1 MYYRLVHV
9 GALHTKACIEGHVIR
24 FLTRSVEIGNTEGVK
39 SKLPTATDVTFWFHP
54 RFSSCRLD
62 GLALLCCLVNSKWLF
77 MIILYCI
84 GNTCGVLRLPTVI
97 DRDKVVLVCIV
108 YRPPKPRTRQNE
120 RRVLGCRFDHNW
132 LPAPLT
138 ALAPILAWT
147 FTGSAPF
154 RRERRCTLRTV
165 HVHLPG
171 YEVRF
176 CLFLFSLEQ
185 HSLTEI

>member
-9 GALHTKACIEGHVIR
+9 GALHTKACIEVHVIR

-39 SKLPTATDVTFWFHP
+39 SKLPTATDVTFWLHP

-120 RRVLGCRFDHNW
+120 TRFGM
-132 LPAPLT
+132 LFRSQ
-138 ALAPILAWT
+138 LAPSSSHSTSAHIGMDSHSAQHRLDANVDVPCALFT
-147 FTGSAPF
+147 FTYQATRYVSVHFFSALNSI
-154 RRERRCTLRTV
+154 R
-165 HVHLPG
+165 
-171 YEVRF
+171 
-176 CLFLFSLEQ
+176 
-185 HSLTEI
+185 